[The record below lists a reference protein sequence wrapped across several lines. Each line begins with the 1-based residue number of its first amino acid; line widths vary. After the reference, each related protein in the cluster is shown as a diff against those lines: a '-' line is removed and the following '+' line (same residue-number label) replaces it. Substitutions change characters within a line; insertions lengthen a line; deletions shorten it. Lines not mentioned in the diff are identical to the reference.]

1 MPPRISLTPYL
12 RQLWRIPCPLRPTQP
27 LEPANRCRP
36 FTTTVPNA
44 FGNRPKRISSSG
56 SPELLEGSKAA
67 ALERKRLATRTGVLA
82 VKKGM
87 TAIYKPSGRRIAC
100 TVLQLERVQVTAV
113 KTRQKHGYWAVQ
125 VGSGWRNSNNVT
137 RPMLGHFATAGVAP
151 KEHLREFRVKDE
163 TGLMEPGTALS
174 ADFFVEGQ
182 YVDVRANCKGRGFA
196 GGMKRHGFSGQPA
209 SHGNSL
215 SHRAMGSAGQS
226 QGGGSR
232 VLPGKRMP
240 GRMGGHRVTRPHA
253 QIMEINKELG
263 TILLFGPV
271 PGPKGCIVAIQ
282 DTILGPPPI
291 IPEATAT
298 PSESAIA
305 AA

>member
-1 MPPRISLTPYL
+1 MPPRISLAHYL
-12 RQLWRIPCPLRPTQP
+12 RHLWRNPCPFQPTQP
-27 LEPANRCRP
+27 PDLANRCRS

-67 ALERKRLATRTGVLA
+67 ALERKRLATRPGVLA
-82 VKKGM
+82 IKKGM
-87 TAIYKPSGRRIAC
+87 TAIYRPNGRRISC

-125 VGSGWRNSNNVT
+125 VGSGWRNSQNVT
-137 RPMLGHFATAGVAP
+137 RPMLGHFEAGGVAP

-163 TGLMEPGTALS
+163 NGLMEPGTTFS
-174 ADFFVEGQ
+174 ADFFIEGQ
-182 YVDVRANCKGRGFA
+182 YVDVRANCKGHGFA
-196 GGMKRHGFSGQPA
+196 GGMKRHGFAGQPA

-215 SHRAMGSAGQS
+215 SHRIMGSAGQS

-240 GRMGGHRVTRPHA
+240 GRMGGHRVTRPHV
-253 QIMEINKELG
+253 QVMKIDKELG

-271 PGPKGCIVAIQ
+271 PGPKGCTVAIQ
-282 DTILGPPPI
+282 DTILGPPPA
-291 IPEATAT
+291 IPEATAA
-298 PSESAIA
+298 PGESAVA

>member
-1 MPPRISLTPYL
+1 MPPRISLAHYL
-12 RQLWRIPCPLRPTQP
+12 RQLWRNPCPFRPTQE
-27 LEPANRCRP
+27 LVNCRRP
-36 FTTTVPNA
+36 FTTTIPGA

-67 ALERKRLATRTGVLA
+67 ALERKRLATRPGVLA

-87 TAIYKPSGRRIAC
+87 TAIYKPNGRRIAC

-125 VGSGWRNSNNVT
+125 VGSGRRGSKNVT
-137 RPMLGHFATAGVAP
+137 RPMLGHFEAGGVAP
-151 KEHLREFRVKDE
+151 KAHLREFRVKDE
-163 TGLMEPGTALS
+163 SGLMEPGTTFS
-174 ADFFVEGQ
+174 ADFFIEGQ
-182 YVDVRANCKGRGFA
+182 YVDVRANCRGHGFA
-196 GGMKRHGFSGQPA
+196 GGMKRHGFAGQPA

-232 VLPGKRMP
+232 VLPGKRMA
-240 GRMGGHRVTRPHA
+240 GRMGGHQVTRPHV
-253 QIMEINKELG
+253 QVMGIDKELG

-271 PGPKGCIVAIQ
+271 PGPKGCIVAVQ
-282 DTILGPPPI
+282 DTILGPPPV
-291 IPEATAT
+291 IPEAIAT
-298 PSESAIA
+298 PSESAIEA
-305 AA
+305 A

>member
-1 MPPRISLTPYL
+1 MPPRISLTPFL
-12 RQLWRIPCPLRPTQP
+12 RQLWGNPCTLRPTYLPQ
-27 LEPANRCRP
+27 PANRSRP
-36 FTTTVPNA
+36 FTTTVQNA

-67 ALERKRLATRTGVLA
+67 ALERKRLAARPGVLA

-87 TAIYKPSGRRIAC
+87 IAIYKPNGRRIAC

-113 KTRQKHGYWAVQ
+113 KTREEHGYWAVQ
-125 VGSGWRNSNNVT
+125 VGSGWRSPKNVT
-137 RPMLGHFATAGVAP
+137 RPMLGHYEVAGVAP

-163 TGLMEPGTALS
+163 NGLMEPGTSLS
-174 ADFFVEGQ
+174 ADFFIEGQ
-182 YVDVRANCKGRGFA
+182 YVDVKANCKGHGFA

-215 SHRAMGSAGQS
+215 THRAMGSAGQS

-232 VLPGKRMP
+232 VLPGKRMA
-240 GRMGGHRVTRPHA
+240 GRMGGHQVTRPHV
-253 QIMEINKELG
+253 QVMQVDKELG

-282 DTILGPPPI
+282 DTILGPPPV
-291 IPEATAT
+291 IPEETAAS
-298 PSESAIA
+298 SESVA
-305 AA
+305 AAA